1 MPLRKQT
8 KTAAIYARVST
19 DRQKVD
25 MQLHELR
32 QFAARSG
39 WNIYKEYIDQNYS
52 GGNTKRPAFT
62 AMMDAARKRKFD
74 LLLVWKLDRLSRS
87 LKDLIIT
94 LDDLGA
100 CGIDFVSYDNN
111 LDTSTPTGKLV
122 FQIVGAVA
130 EFEKD
135 IIRERVV
142 AGLAVARSKGKR
154 LGRPPIPQ
162 DVYDRAAKMR
172 SEGLSYR
179 SIVKV
184 LGIDE
189 GTIRKKAHKKLHAA
203 KTGSRAAAF
212 N

>member
-1 MPLRKQT
+1 MNNEK

-25 MQLHELR
+25 MQLNELR

-39 WNIYKEYIDQNYS
+39 WNIYEEYIDQNYS

-87 LKDLIIT
+87 LKDLIVT
-94 LDDLGA
+94 LDELGS

-130 EFEKD
+130 EFEKE

-142 AGLAVARSKGKR
+142 AGLATARNKGKR
-154 LGRPPIPQ
+154 LGRPPISQ
-162 DVYDRAAKMR
+162 YVYDQALKMR

-179 SIVKV
+179 NIGKV
-184 LGIDE
+184 LGVNE
-189 GTIRKKAHKKLHAA
+189 GTIRKRAGKEWPAA
-203 KTGSRAAAF
+203 
-212 N
+212 NP